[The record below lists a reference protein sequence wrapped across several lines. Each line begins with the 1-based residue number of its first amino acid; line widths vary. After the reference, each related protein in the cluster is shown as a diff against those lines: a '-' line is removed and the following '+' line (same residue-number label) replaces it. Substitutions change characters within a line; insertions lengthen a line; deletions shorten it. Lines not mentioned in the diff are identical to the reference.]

1 MAQADSI
8 FATEEGGGTAARMEL
23 DNYMAWLLH
32 NVFKWL
38 TNADELSFTI
48 TVVPDWNA

>member
-23 DNYMAWLLH
+23 DIYMAWLLH

-38 TNADELSFTI
+38 TNADELSFMI
-48 TVVPDWNA
+48 AVVSD